1 MSKFFGKTAV
11 LLSIQSDIG
20 IEGSESINEL
30 EELCKTLDIITV
42 DKVIQRRNKSDP
54 VFYFGIGKLEKVK
67 EFCKVN
73 NVDLLVVDD
82 ELTPVQQRNV
92 EKFVEVRTVDRT
104 QIILEIFSRHATTA
118 EGKLQVEMARLV
130 YELPRLRGK
139 GLQLSNQGAGIG
151 TRGPGEKMLELDR
164 RKIKNRIV
172 HLRGELNKL
181 KTSRENIRKS
191 RAESGYYIVSITG
204 YTNAGKST
212 LLSALSGEKNII
224 ISERLF
230 ATLNPTTRRVALPGG
245 RVALFS
251 DTVGF
256 IKKLPHTL
264 IEAFHSTLEEILYS
278 GIVVILVD
286 VSDPFYK
293 DKISAS
299 YNVLEDIGVVD
310 KEVMIV
316 FNKID
321 LVPDEYLQTVRI
333 EYPDAV
339 FISAKSGLGL
349 SIFLNRIVQHI
360 HNHDIC
366 VRIKVDN
373 LKKGII
379 MKFSEFVD
387 VEVIDE
393 NESYT
398 TYDVHGPEKIVERI
412 AKSVNFV
419 EEGDTK

>member
-11 LLSIQSDIG
+11 LLSVQSDIG

-30 EELCKTLDIITV
+30 EELCKTLDIIAV
-42 DKVIQRRNKSDP
+42 DKVIQRRNKPDP

-82 ELTPVQQRNV
+82 ELTPIQQRNV

-139 GLQLSNQGAGIG
+139 GLQLSNQGGGIG

-172 HLRGELNKL
+172 HLRDELNKL
-181 KTSRENIRKS
+181 KTNRENIRKS
-191 RAESGYYIVSITG
+191 RTESGYYIVSITG

-230 ATLNPTTRRVALPGG
+230 ATLNPTTRRVVLPGG
-245 RVALFS
+245 RVVLFS

-278 GIVVILVD
+278 DIIVILVD

-299 YNVLEDIGVVD
+299 YNVLEEIGVVD
-310 KEVMIV
+310 KEIMIV

-321 LVPDEYLQTVRI
+321 LVPDEYLETVRM
-333 EYPDAV
+333 EYPDAT
-339 FISAKSGLGL
+339 FISAKSGIGL
-349 SIFLNRIVQHI
+349 SNFLNRIVQHI
-360 HNHDIC
+360 HNQDIC

-373 LKKGII
+373 LKKGIV
-379 MKFSEFVD
+379 MKFSQFVD
-387 VEVIDE
+387 MEVVDE
-393 NESYT
+393 NDGYT
-398 TYDVHGPEKIVERI
+398 IYDVHGPEKVVERI

>member
-11 LLSIQSDIG
+11 LLSVQSDIG
-20 IEGSESINEL
+20 IEGFESINEL
-30 EELCKTLDIITV
+30 EELCKTLDIIAV
-42 DKVIQRRNKSDP
+42 DKVIQRRNKPDP

-82 ELTPVQQRNV
+82 ELTPIQQRNV

-118 EGKLQVEMARLV
+118 EGKLQVEMAKLV

-139 GLQLSNQGAGIG
+139 GLQLSNQGGGIG

-172 HLRGELNKL
+172 HLRDELNKL
-181 KTSRENIRKS
+181 KTNRENIRKS
-191 RAESGYYIVSITG
+191 RTESGYYIVSITG

-230 ATLNPTTRRVALPGG
+230 ATLNPTTRRVVLPGG
-245 RVALFS
+245 RVVLFS

-278 GIVVILVD
+278 DIIVILVD

-299 YNVLEDIGVVD
+299 YNVLEEIGVVD
-310 KEVMIV
+310 KEIMIV

-321 LVPDEYLQTVRI
+321 LVPDEYLETVRM
-333 EYPDAV
+333 EYPDAT
-339 FISAKSGLGL
+339 FISAKSGIGL
-349 SIFLNRIVQHI
+349 SNFLNRIVQHI
-360 HNHDIC
+360 HNQDIC

-373 LKKGII
+373 LKKGIV
-379 MKFSEFVD
+379 MKFSQFVD
-387 VEVIDE
+387 MEVVDE
-393 NESYT
+393 NDGYT
-398 TYDVHGPEKIVERI
+398 IYDVHGPEKVVERI

>member
-11 LLSIQSDIG
+11 LLSVQSDIG

-30 EELCKTLDIITV
+30 EELCKTLDIITL
-42 DKVIQRRNKSDP
+42 DKVIQRRNKPDP

-67 EFCKVN
+67 EFCRVN

-82 ELTPVQQRNV
+82 ELTPIQQRNV
-92 EKFVEVRTVDRT
+92 EKFVEVKTVDRT

-118 EGKLQVEMARLV
+118 EGKLQVEMAKLV

-139 GLQLSNQGAGIG
+139 GLQLSNQGGGIG

-172 HLRGELNKL
+172 HLKDELNKL
-181 KTSRENIRKS
+181 KTNRENIRKS
-191 RAESGYYIVSITG
+191 RTESGYYIVSITG

-230 ATLNPTTRRVALPGG
+230 ATLNPTTRRVVLPGG
-245 RVALFS
+245 RVVLFS

-278 GIVVILVD
+278 DIIVILVD

-299 YNVLEDIGVVD
+299 YNVLEEIGVVD
-310 KEVMIV
+310 KEIMIV

-321 LVPDEYLQTVRI
+321 LVPDEYLETVRM
-333 EYPDAV
+333 EYPDAT
-339 FISAKSGLGL
+339 FISAKSGIGL
-349 SIFLNRIVQHI
+349 SNFLNRIVQHI
-360 HNHDIC
+360 HNQDIC

-373 LKKGII
+373 LKKGIV
-379 MKFSEFVD
+379 MKFSQFVD
-387 VEVIDE
+387 MEVVDE
-393 NESYT
+393 NDGYT
-398 TYDVHGPEKIVERI
+398 IYDVHGPEKVVERI

>member
-1 MSKFFGKTAV
+1 
-11 LLSIQSDIG
+11 
-20 IEGSESINEL
+20 
-30 EELCKTLDIITV
+30 
-42 DKVIQRRNKSDP
+42 
-54 VFYFGIGKLEKVK
+54 
-67 EFCKVN
+67 
-73 NVDLLVVDD
+73 
-82 ELTPVQQRNV
+82 
-92 EKFVEVRTVDRT
+92 
-104 QIILEIFSRHATTA
+104 
-118 EGKLQVEMARLV
+118 MAKLV

-139 GLQLSNQGAGIG
+139 GLQLSNQGGGIG

-172 HLRGELNKL
+172 HLRDELNKL
-181 KTSRENIRKS
+181 KTNRENIRKS
-191 RAESGYYIVSITG
+191 RTESGYYIVSITG

-230 ATLNPTTRRVALPGG
+230 ATLNPTTRRVVLPGG
-245 RVALFS
+245 RVVLFS

-278 GIVVILVD
+278 DIIVILVD
-286 VSDPFYK
+286 VSDPFYR

-349 SIFLNRIVQHI
+349 SNFLN
-360 HNHDIC
+360 
-366 VRIKVDN
+366 
-373 LKKGII
+373 
-379 MKFSEFVD
+379 
-387 VEVIDE
+387 
-393 NESYT
+393 
-398 TYDVHGPEKIVERI
+398 
-412 AKSVNFV
+412 
-419 EEGDTK
+419 

>member
-1 MSKFFGKTAV
+1 MSKLFGKTAV
-11 LLSIQSDIG
+11 LLSVQSDIG
-20 IEGSESINEL
+20 IEGFESINEL
-30 EELCKTLDIITV
+30 EELCKTLDIIAV
-42 DKVIQRRNKSDP
+42 DKVIQRRNKPDP

-82 ELTPVQQRNV
+82 ELTPIQQRNV

-118 EGKLQVEMARLV
+118 EGKLQVEMAKLV

-139 GLQLSNQGAGIG
+139 GLQLSNQGGGIG

-172 HLRGELNKL
+172 HLRDELNKL
-181 KTSRENIRKS
+181 KTNRENIRKS
-191 RAESGYYIVSITG
+191 RTESGYYIVSITG

-230 ATLNPTTRRVALPGG
+230 ATLNPTTRRVVLPGG
-245 RVALFS
+245 RVVLFS

-278 GIVVILVD
+278 DIIVILVD

-299 YNVLEDIGVVD
+299 YNVLEEIGVVD
-310 KEVMIV
+310 KEIMIV

-321 LVPDEYLQTVRI
+321 LVPDEYLETVRM
-333 EYPDAV
+333 EYPDAT
-339 FISAKSGLGL
+339 FISAKSGIGL
-349 SIFLNRIVQHI
+349 SNFLNRIVQHI
-360 HNHDIC
+360 HNQDIC

-373 LKKGII
+373 LKKGIV
-379 MKFSEFVD
+379 MKFSQFVD
-387 VEVIDE
+387 MEVVDE
-393 NESYT
+393 NDGYT
-398 TYDVHGPEKIVERI
+398 IYDVHGPEKVVERI

>member
-11 LLSIQSDIG
+11 LLSVQSDIG
-20 IEGSESINEL
+20 IEGFESINEL
-30 EELCKTLDIITV
+30 EELCKTLDIIAV
-42 DKVIQRRNKSDP
+42 DKVIQRRNKPDP

-82 ELTPVQQRNV
+82 ELTPIQQRNV

-118 EGKLQVEMARLV
+118 EGKLQVEMAKLV

-139 GLQLSNQGAGIG
+139 GLQLSNQGGGIG

-172 HLRGELNKL
+172 HLRDELNKL
-181 KTSRENIRKS
+181 KTNRENIRKS
-191 RAESGYYIVSITG
+191 RTESGYYIVSITG

-230 ATLNPTTRRVALPGG
+230 ATLNPTTRRVVLPGG
-245 RVALFS
+245 RVVLFS

-278 GIVVILVD
+278 DIIVILVD

-299 YNVLEDIGVVD
+299 YNVLEEIGVVD
-310 KEVMIV
+310 KEIMIV

-321 LVPDEYLQTVRI
+321 LVPDEYLETVRM
-333 EYPDAV
+333 EYPDAT
-339 FISAKSGLGL
+339 FISAKSGIGL
-349 SIFLNRIVQHI
+349 SNFLNRIVQHI
-360 HNHDIC
+360 HNQDIC

-373 LKKGII
+373 LKKGIV
-379 MKFSEFVD
+379 MKFSQFVD
-387 VEVIDE
+387 VEVVDE
-393 NESYT
+393 NDGYT
-398 TYDVHGPEKIVERI
+398 IYDVHGPEKVVERI

>member
-11 LLSIQSDIG
+11 LLSVQSDIG

-30 EELCKTLDIITV
+30 EELCKTLDIITL
-42 DKVIQRRNKSDP
+42 DKVIQRRNKPDP

-67 EFCKVN
+67 EFCRVN

-82 ELTPVQQRNV
+82 ELTPIQQRNV
-92 EKFVEVRTVDRT
+92 EKFVEVKTVDRT

-118 EGKLQVEMARLV
+118 EGKLQVEMAKLV

-172 HLRGELNKL
+172 HLRDELNKL
-181 KTSRENIRKS
+181 KTNRENIRKS
-191 RAESGYYIVSITG
+191 RTESGYYIVSITG

-230 ATLNPTTRRVALPGG
+230 ATLNPTTRRVVLPGG
-245 RVALFS
+245 RVVLFS

-278 GIVVILVD
+278 DIIVILVD

-299 YNVLEDIGVVD
+299 YNVLEEIGVVD
-310 KEVMIV
+310 KEIMIV

-321 LVPDEYLQTVRI
+321 LVPDEYLETVRM
-333 EYPDAV
+333 EYPDAT
-339 FISAKSGLGL
+339 FISAKSGIGL
-349 SIFLNRIVQHI
+349 SNFLNRIVQHI
-360 HNHDIC
+360 HNQDIC

-373 LKKGII
+373 LKKGIV
-379 MKFSEFVD
+379 MKFSQFVD
-387 VEVIDE
+387 MEVVDE
-393 NESYT
+393 NDGYT
-398 TYDVHGPEKIVERI
+398 IYDVHGPEKVVERI

>member
-1 MSKFFGKTAV
+1 MSKLFGKTAV
-11 LLSIQSDIG
+11 LLSVQSDIG
-20 IEGSESINEL
+20 IEGFESINEL
-30 EELCKTLDIITV
+30 EELCKTLDIIAV
-42 DKVIQRRNKSDP
+42 DKVIQRRNKPDP

-82 ELTPVQQRNV
+82 ELTPIQQRNV

-139 GLQLSNQGAGIG
+139 GLQLSNQGGGIG

-172 HLRGELNKL
+172 HLRDELNKL
-181 KTSRENIRKS
+181 KTNRENIRKS
-191 RAESGYYIVSITG
+191 RTESGYYIVSITG

-230 ATLNPTTRRVALPGG
+230 ATLNPTTRRVVLPGG
-245 RVALFS
+245 RVVLFS

-278 GIVVILVD
+278 DIIVILVD

-299 YNVLEDIGVVD
+299 YNVLEEIGVVD
-310 KEVMIV
+310 KEIMIV

-321 LVPDEYLQTVRI
+321 LVPDEYLETVRM
-333 EYPDAV
+333 EYPDAT
-339 FISAKSGLGL
+339 FISAKSGIGL
-349 SIFLNRIVQHI
+349 SNFLNRIVQHI
-360 HNHDIC
+360 HNQDIC

-373 LKKGII
+373 LKKGIV
-379 MKFSEFVD
+379 MKFSQFVD
-387 VEVIDE
+387 MEVVDE
-393 NESYT
+393 NDGYT
-398 TYDVHGPEKIVERI
+398 IYDVHGPEKVVERI

>member
-1 MSKFFGKTAV
+1 MSKFFGKNAV
-11 LLSIQSDIG
+11 LISVQNDLGS
-20 IEGSESINEL
+20 EVSESINEL
-30 EELCKTLDIITV
+30 EELCKTLDIISV
-42 DKVIQRRNKSDP
+42 DKVIQRRNKPDP
-54 VFYFGIGKLEKVK
+54 VFYLGIGKLGKVK
-67 EFCKVN
+67 EFCKN
-73 NVDLLVVDD
+73 NDVDLLVVDD
-82 ELTPVQQRNV
+82 ELTTIQQRNIEKYV
-92 EKFVEVRTVDRT
+92 EIRTVDRT

-151 TRGPGEKMLELDR
+151 TRGPGEKILELDR
-164 RKIKNRIV
+164 RKIKNRIA
-172 HLRGELNKL
+172 HLRDELNKL
-181 KTSRENIRKS
+181 KINRENIRKS
-191 RAESGYYIVSITG
+191 RTESGYYIVSIAG

-212 LLSALSGEKNII
+212 LLSSLSGEKSIL
-224 ISERLF
+224 ISDRLF
-230 ATLNPTTRRVALPGG
+230 ATLNPTTRRVVLPGG
-245 RVALFS
+245 RVVLFS

-278 GIVVILVD
+278 DIIVILVD

-299 YNVLEDIGVVD
+299 YNVLEEIGVVD
-310 KEVMIV
+310 KEIMIV

-321 LVPDEYLQTVRI
+321 LVPDEYLETVRM
-333 EYPDAV
+333 EYPDAT
-339 FISAKSGLGL
+339 FISAKSGIGL
-349 SIFLNRIVQHI
+349 SNFLNRIVQHI
-360 HNHDIC
+360 HNQDIC

-373 LKKGII
+373 LKKGIV
-379 MKFSEFVD
+379 MKFSQFVD
-387 VEVIDE
+387 MEVVDE
-393 NESYT
+393 NDGYT
-398 TYDVHGPEKIVERI
+398 IYDVHGPEKVVERI

>member
-11 LLSIQSDIG
+11 LLSVQSDIG
-20 IEGSESINEL
+20 IEGFESINEL
-30 EELCKTLDIITV
+30 EELCKTLDIIAV
-42 DKVIQRRNKSDP
+42 DKVIQRRNKPDP

-82 ELTPVQQRNV
+82 ELTPIQQRNV

-139 GLQLSNQGAGIG
+139 GLQLSNQGGGIG

-172 HLRGELNKL
+172 HLRDELNKL
-181 KTSRENIRKS
+181 KTNRENIRKS
-191 RAESGYYIVSITG
+191 RTESGYYIVSITG

-230 ATLNPTTRRVALPGG
+230 ATLNPTTRRVVLPGG
-245 RVALFS
+245 RVVLFS

-278 GIVVILVD
+278 DIIVILVD

-299 YNVLEDIGVVD
+299 YNVLEEIGVVD
-310 KEVMIV
+310 KEIMIV

-321 LVPDEYLQTVRI
+321 LVPDEYLETVRM
-333 EYPDAV
+333 EYPDAT
-339 FISAKSGLGL
+339 FISAKSGIGL
-349 SIFLNRIVQHI
+349 SNFLNRIVQHI
-360 HNHDIC
+360 HNQDIC

-373 LKKGII
+373 LKKGIV
-379 MKFSEFVD
+379 MKFSQFVD
-387 VEVIDE
+387 MEVVDE
-393 NESYT
+393 NDGYT
-398 TYDVHGPEKIVERI
+398 IYDVHGPEKVVERI

>member
-11 LLSIQSDIG
+11 LLSVQIDIG

-30 EELCKTLDIITV
+30 EELCKTLDIITL
-42 DKVIQRRNKSDP
+42 DKVIQRRNKPDP

-67 EFCKVN
+67 EFCRVN

-82 ELTPVQQRNV
+82 ELTPIQQRNV
-92 EKFVEVRTVDRT
+92 EKFVEVKTVDRT

-118 EGKLQVEMARLV
+118 EGKLQVEMAKLV

-139 GLQLSNQGAGIG
+139 GLQLSNQGGGIG

-172 HLRGELNKL
+172 HLKDELNKL
-181 KTSRENIRKS
+181 KTNRENIRKS
-191 RAESGYYIVSITG
+191 RTESGYYIVSITG

-230 ATLNPTTRRVALPGG
+230 ATLNPTTRRVVLPGG
-245 RVALFS
+245 RVVLFS

-278 GIVVILVD
+278 DIVVILVD

-299 YNVLEDIGVVD
+299 YNVLEEIGVVD
-310 KEVMIV
+310 KEIMIV
-316 FNKID
+316 FN
-321 LVPDEYLQTVRI
+321 
-333 EYPDAV
+333 
-339 FISAKSGLGL
+339 
-349 SIFLNRIVQHI
+349 
-360 HNHDIC
+360 
-366 VRIKVDN
+366 
-373 LKKGII
+373 
-379 MKFSEFVD
+379 
-387 VEVIDE
+387 
-393 NESYT
+393 
-398 TYDVHGPEKIVERI
+398 
-412 AKSVNFV
+412 
-419 EEGDTK
+419 

>member
-11 LLSIQSDIG
+11 LLSVQSDIG

-30 EELCKTLDIITV
+30 EELCKTLDITTL
-42 DKVIQRRNKSDP
+42 DKVIQRRNKPDP

-67 EFCKVN
+67 EFCRVN

-82 ELTPVQQRNV
+82 ELTPIQQRNV
-92 EKFVEVRTVDRT
+92 EKFVEVKTVDRT

-139 GLQLSNQGAGIG
+139 GLQLSNQGGGIG

-172 HLRGELNKL
+172 HLKDELNKL
-181 KTSRENIRKS
+181 KTNRENIRKS
-191 RAESGYYIVSITG
+191 RTESGYYIVSITG

-230 ATLNPTTRRVALPGG
+230 ATLNPTTRRVVLPGG
-245 RVALFS
+245 RVVLFS

-278 GIVVILVD
+278 DIIVILVD
-286 VSDPFYK
+286 VSDPFYR

-349 SIFLNRIVQHI
+349 SNFLNRIVQHI

-366 VRIKVDN
+366 ARIKVDN